1 MPASWCSRAVAAL
14 VLLATLGSLPAL
26 AQYWSHYANARFGY
40 ELDIPPDFAGQGE
53 SDNGDGQVFL
63 LPNGRQELRVWGG
76 WALDGVEA
84 EATGRIAADMD
95 AGWTITSQAQS
106 PDWAVWAGTR
116 AGQGAVSRLIALCEA
131 DGYAMFRMEFP
142 REQMATVAPVL
153 EGITRSFVATP
164 C

>member
-1 MPASWCSRAVAAL
+1 MPASWCSRTVAAL

-40 ELDIPPDFAGQGE
+40 ELDIPPGFEGQGE

-63 LPNGRQELRVWGG
+63 LPNGLQELRVWGG

-95 AGWTITSQAQS
+95 AGWAITSQAQS
-106 PDWAVWAGTR
+106 PDWAVWAGAR
-116 AGQGAVSRLIALCEA
+116 DGRGAVSRMIALCEA
-131 DGYAMFRMEFP
+131 DGYAIFRMEFP
-142 REQMATVAPVL
+142 LDRMAAVASVV
-153 EGITRSFVATP
+153 EGITRSFIAST

>member
-14 VLLATLGSLPAL
+14 VLLAALGPLPAL

-40 ELDIPPDFAGQGE
+40 ELDIPPDFEGQGE

-95 AGWTITSQAQS
+95 AGWAITSQAQS

-116 AGQGAVSRLIALCEA
+116 NGQGFVTRLIALCGSES
-131 DGYAMFRMEFP
+131 YAVFRLEFP
-142 REQMATVAPVL
+142 LPQMGSIAPIA
-153 EGITRSFVATP
+153 EGITRSFVATA